1 MSQEVNVTVNFE
13 TEKAQESVKGLDK
26 GVKDLGTSTKGAE
39 GGFKSLTTGISATG
53 VAFKAMGIGLI
64 VAAFVK
70 LKDMLMQ
77 NQVVMDTV
85 TRATES
91 IGFVFNQVIGTAVEL
106 GQKMAKAFSDPKQ
119 AVADLWTAIKQN
131 ISNRIE
137 GLIDTFGALGKVIK
151 SAFSRDLEGLKEG
164 LAEAKTGFI
173 QLNTGMTEVQ
183 QNTFV
188 ANLKEQTKQLKKNI
202 KAADDF
208 GAAVTRLRNEV
219 KLAEATQRGLQLQY
233 QKEAEVQRQIRD
245 DISLTME
252 ERIAANNE
260 LSSILD
266 EQFIKEQELAH
277 KKLALAELELSANQ
291 DNVDLQVAVIN
302 AKNELIDL
310 DERITGQRSEQLT
323 NLNALN
329 KEYAD
334 SLKDVDKAE
343 NTTTKNAGT
352 NTKTRVKWADM
363 EKKEKLKLADQM
375 MGALANVFGEESAA
389 GKAMAIGQAL
399 INTYSAASAALA
411 PPPLG
416 AGPIVGPILA
426 AGAIA
431 SGLANVK
438 KITSTK
444 LPYGDGGGG
453 GAGGG
458 GGGGGGGS
466 APSVPTP
473 PSLEGIGG
481 AAMIPDLEALETTGT
496 GQGAIQAYVVENDIS
511 DAQAL
516 QEELDTQATL

>member
-13 TEKAQESVKGLDK
+13 TEKAQESVKSLDK

-53 VAFKAMGIGLI
+53 MAFKAMGIGLI
-64 VAAFVK
+64 VTAFRK
-70 LKDMLMQ
+70 LKDMLME

-106 GQKMAKAFSDPKQ
+106 GQKIAKAFSDPEQ

-183 QNTFV
+183 QNNFV
-188 ANLKEQTKQLKKNI
+188 NTLKNQAKQLKANVKE
-202 KAADDF
+202 ADSF
-208 GAAVTRLRNEV
+208 GKSVTKLRNEV

-245 DISLTME
+245 DISLTMD
-252 ERIAANNE
+252 ERIAANTRLGE
-260 LSSILD
+260 ILD
-266 EQFIKEQELAH
+266 EQFAEEKALAD
-277 KKLALAELELSANQ
+277 KKLELTQLVLSANK
-291 DNVDLQVAVIN
+291 DNVDLQVEEIN

-310 DERITGQRSEQLT
+310 DERITSQKSEQLT

-343 NTTTKNAGT
+343 NTTTKNAGI
-352 NTKTRVKWADM
+352 NTKERVKWAEM
-363 EKKEKLKLADQM
+363 EKDEKLKLADQTL
-375 MGALANVFGEESAA
+375 GALANVFGKESAA
-389 GKAMAIGQAL
+389 GKALAIGQAL

-431 SGLANVK
+431 SGIANVK
-438 KITSTK
+438 QITSTK

-453 GAGGG
+453 ASSVSGGG
-458 GGGGGGGS
+458 GGG
-466 APSVPTP
+466 AVPLPPTP

-481 AAMIPDLEALETTGT
+481 AAMIPNLETLETTGT